1 MPAIKVMRLSNIIT
15 EEAEKLIES
24 GALGRSHVYV
34 RLLSYLA
41 QCSEKGKRPKEID
54 IAIDVFD
61 KTIEFDQ
68 NQDSLV
74 RVYVHN
80 LRQKLDKYYAEE
92 SRKNGQRLRISKG
105 QYRLDMVFPEPYKN
119 HININEM
126 KKIGIGF
133 IAGLVVFS
141 SAMYFL
147 FDWNRPLPDAY
158 QQAAESP
165 VWEDMLGDDFP
176 LLVVVGDYYI
186 FGELDE
192 FGRVTRLLREFDINS
207 SDDLDDL
214 FFSEPDLQ
222 EKYLD
227 LDLTYLPQGAAFSLK
242 DLLRVVY
249 TSNKEVRVTTMSELR
264 VADLKSHDILYVGYI
279 SALGTLMD
287 FVFASSGLSV
297 GDSFDELIN
306 NTSGEY
312 YASGAGIPEE
322 GNYQDYGL
330 VSTFP
335 GPDGNRFLIIAGTR
349 DSGVMHTAE
358 AISTRT
364 DIAVLERALALDNPD
379 ENMAFEAL
387 YEVTGFDRMN
397 LDAILVY
404 SSHLQYREIWGGE
417 LTAR

>member
-1 MPAIKVMRLSNIIT
+1 MRSSNIIT
-15 EEAEKLIES
+15 EETEKLIES
-24 GALGRSHVYV
+24 GALGRSHVYE

-41 QCSEKGKRPKEID
+41 QCSEKSQRPKEID

-61 KTIEFDQ
+61 KTTEFDP

-92 SRKNGQRLRISKG
+92 SRKDGQRLRIAKG

-119 HININEM
+119 HGGINEM
-126 KKIGIGF
+126 QKTGIGF
-133 IAGLVVFS
+133 VAGLIVFA

-147 FDWNRPLPDAY
+147 FDWNRPLPDIY
-158 QQAAESP
+158 EQVAESP
-165 VWEDMLGDDFP
+165 IWEDMLEDEFP

-192 FGRVTRLLREFDINS
+192 FGRVRRLLREFDINS

-222 EKYLD
+222 ENYLD
-227 LDLTYLPQGAAFSLK
+227 LDLTYLPQGAAFALK
-242 DLLRVVY
+242 DLLRVAY

-297 GDSFDELIN
+297 GESFDELIN
-306 NTSGEY
+306 NVSGEY

-322 GNYQDYGL
+322 SNYQDYGL

-358 AISTRT
+358 AITTRT
-364 DIAVLERALALDNPD
+364 DIDVLERALALDNQD
-379 ENMAFEAL
+379 EDMAFEAL

-397 LDAILVY
+397 LDAMLIY

-417 LTAR
+417 LAAR

>member
-1 MPAIKVMRLSNIIT
+1 MGSSNKIT
-15 EEAEKLIES
+15 EEVGKIIES
-24 GALGRSHVYV
+24 GALGRSHIYE

-41 QCSEKGKRPKEID
+41 QCSEKNQKPREVD

-61 KTIEFDQ
+61 KTKEFDS
-68 NQDSLV
+68 NQDSFV

-80 LRQKLDKYYAEE
+80 LRRKIDDYYAEMPGE
-92 SRKNGQRLRISKG
+92 NGQRLKIAKG
-105 QYRLDMVFPEPYKN
+105 QYRLDIVSPEPHKN
-119 HININEM
+119 YGNAKEIQ
-126 KKIGIGF
+126 KIGIGF
-133 IAGLVVFS
+133 IAGLIIFS
-141 SAMYFL
+141 IATYFL
-147 FDWNRPLPDAY
+147 FDWNRHLPDAY
-158 QQAAESP
+158 QQVADSP
-165 VWEDMLGDDFP
+165 IWEDMLGEDYP

-192 FGRVTRLLREFDINS
+192 FGRVRRLLREFDVNS

-214 FFSEPDLQ
+214 FFGQPDLQ
-222 EKYLD
+222 ENYMD
-227 LDLTYLPQGAAFSLK
+227 LDLTYLPQGAAFALK

-287 FVFASSGLSV
+287 FVFASSGLSI
-297 GDSFDELIN
+297 GESYDELIN
-306 NTSGEY
+306 DVTGEY

-322 GNYQDYGL
+322 SNYQDYGL

-335 GPDGNRFLIIAGTR
+335 GPDGNRFLVIAGTR

-358 AISTRT
+358 AITTRT
-364 DIAVLERALALDNPD
+364 DIEVLERALAFDNED
-379 ENMAFEAL
+379 QDMAFEAL

-397 LDAILVY
+397 LDAMLIY
-404 SSHLQYREIWGGE
+404 SSRLQYREIWGGE
-417 LTAR
+417 LAAR